1 MASLIDTLIDV
12 LNSQNTEYE
21 KMIDISKEKTE
32 AIVSNDTA
40 KLQDILVREQA
51 HIDVRDK
58 LEKQRQNNVN
68 DICKV
73 LNLSPEGIK
82 VNDIIGILR
91 KRPKEH
97 DALSQVHMKL
107 KKTVDTLIKINEN
120 NKVLLKESMDMIE
133 FEMNLAK
140 SLISGP
146 QTNNYDHGLYNQTGA
161 SITGRFDAKQ

>member
-51 HIDVRDK
+51 HIDVLDK

-107 KKTVDTLIKINEN
+107 KKTVDNLIKINEN

-161 SITGRFDAKQ
+161 SP